1 VSNIQPRVVA
11 STTMKTRV
19 STYDGEYHYIYNQPN
34 VIYNQPL
41 VIYNYYT
48 NRGDM
53 STRTIS
59 GPIMRGR

>member
-1 VSNIQPRVVA
+1 MNTRI
-11 STTMKTRV
+11 STFG
-19 STYDGEYHYIYNQPN
+19 GEYHYIYNQPN

>member
-1 VSNIQPRVVA
+1 MSNTGSPAVPSTIMKPRI
-11 STTMKTRV
+11 

-53 STRTIS
+53 LTRTIS